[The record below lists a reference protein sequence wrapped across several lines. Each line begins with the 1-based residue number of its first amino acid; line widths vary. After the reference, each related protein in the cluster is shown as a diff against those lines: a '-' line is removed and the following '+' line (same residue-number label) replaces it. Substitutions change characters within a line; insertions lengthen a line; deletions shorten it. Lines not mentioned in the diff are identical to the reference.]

1 VAAPQAKGALFTV
14 ATRWPPRAKLKLGFV
29 AMTTLAVQL
38 IWRNNSSSTRT
49 QQSVA
54 NRLARPPAARR
65 ISSAPPHL
73 GGYGSNR
80 FVLRNFAVL

>member
-1 VAAPQAKGALFTV
+1 VAAHSE
-14 ATRWPPRAKLKLGFV
+14 RRAFHGRHS
-29 AMTTLAVQL
+29 LAAAGEAEIGICRDDDAGVQL